1 MFIDANYFL
10 RYFLG
15 DNLTQQKKV
24 IDLFENSKKGQDSLY
39 TNHIVLFEVNWV
51 LSTFY
56 RKTKAEVILALKTIL
71 LFKFIRID
79 NKEIISEAIKL
90 FEKHP
95 ISLEDSYHIAYTS
108 QNKISE
114 ICTFDKKLKK
124 VFRELNNK

>member
-15 DNLTQQKKV
+15 DNLAQQKKV
-24 IDLFENSKKGQDSLY
+24 IDLFENSKKEQASLY

-56 RKTKAEVILALKTIL
+56 RKTKDEVILALKTIL

-79 NKEIISEAIKL
+79 NKEIISEAIRL
-90 FEKHP
+90 FEKHS

-108 QNKISE
+108 QNQISE
-114 ICTFDKKLKK
+114 IGTFDKKLQRIFKE
-124 VFRELNNK
+124 VNNK